1 MEVQLSCGEA
11 VTITA
16 NCEPQPVVIRSS
28 EGTDPVVDL
37 FTATDGMYC
46 PQIGIKR
53 NHADE
58 FPVSVF
64 NAGYMGPTD
73 DGFEVMILTNEFP
86 DRKVHVYADHGAG
99 GLVNMPQ
106 DFSILDF
113 RGDGLYVY
121 LDQVLAGFTAA
132 QLKAAMTPA
141 MRTALAAILP

>member
-46 PQIGIKR
+46 PGVGVKR

-64 NAGYMGPTD
+64 NVGYMGPTD
-73 DGFEVMILTNEFP
+73 DGFDVMVLTNEFP
-86 DRKVHVYADHGAG
+86 DIKVHVRVDRGSG
-99 GLVNMPQ
+99 GSVDMPEE
-106 DFSILDF
+106 FSILDF
-113 RGDGLYVY
+113 RGNNFYIH
-121 LDQVLAGFTAA
+121 LDSVLAGFTAT